1 MTPRQLHAL
10 EWAVREAE
18 RELQI
23 LFKGFWQG
31 SATKGKIDAANKA
44 LAAGWRDYRASRI
57 DARTGAPRR
66 ALQRVKLD
74 RPA

>member
-10 EWAVREAE
+10 EWVVEQAE
-18 RELQI
+18 QLIGLYTGDDSLEHEHI
-23 LFKGFWQG
+23 LKVN
-31 SATKGKIDAANKA
+31 AAKRA